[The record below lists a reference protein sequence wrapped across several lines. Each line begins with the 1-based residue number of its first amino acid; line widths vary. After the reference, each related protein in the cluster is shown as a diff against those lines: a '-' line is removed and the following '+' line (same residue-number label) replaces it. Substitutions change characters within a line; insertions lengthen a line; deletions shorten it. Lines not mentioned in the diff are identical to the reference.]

1 MTSPVLSETAGTSE
15 GAERPSTS
23 SGSGA
28 VPTVGSGAVPS
39 VDLHAH
45 GLQPAVQAL
54 IAGEPGNLRQ
64 SELDLRSFG
73 AESSAVNRA
82 QLARLGPLLVDP
94 AQRLAAM
101 DRAGV
106 DVQLVSPMPL
116 YHSWAG
122 EPLARRI
129 TALTNEGIGGLVA
142 SHPDRLRGLGT
153 VPLQHPELA
162 VAELDR
168 AVSELGLAGVQ
179 IGTSVGSRELAD
191 DVFADFWARAE
202 ELQAVI
208 FVHPWGCS
216 LGDRLDRYYLSNT
229 VGNPVET
236 TVALSH
242 LIFSGLLDR
251 HPGLRIVAAHGGGY
265 LPTYTGRSDH
275 AWRVRPE
282 SRRSLH
288 PPSHYL
294 RRIWFDSL
302 VYTPQA
308 LRALVEAVGA
318 SQVVLGSD
326 YPFDMGV
333 EDPVERL
340 RAAGLSPADELTVRG
355 GNAARLLQPAG
366 APLLSTVATASH

>member
-1 MTSPVLSETAGTSE
+1 MTSPAPGETAGPPPE
-15 GAERPSTS
+15 RAVRPSTS
-23 SGSGA
+23 SGSGRF
-28 VPTVGSGAVPS
+28 PT

-45 GLQPAVQAL
+45 ALQPAVQAL
-54 IAGEPGNLRQ
+54 VADEPGHRQ
-64 SELDLRSFG
+64 QGELDLRSFG

-94 AQRLAAM
+94 ALRLAAM
-101 DRAGV
+101 DRAEV

-116 YHSWAG
+116 YHSWAD

-129 TALTNEGIGGLVA
+129 TALTNEGISGLVA

-153 VPLQHPELA
+153 VPLQHPDLA
-162 VAELDR
+162 VSELDR
-168 AVSELGLAGVQ
+168 AVTELGLAGVQ
-179 IGTSVGSRELAD
+179 IGTSIGPRELAD
-191 DVFADFWARAE
+191 DAFADFWARAE
-202 ELQAVI
+202 ELQALV

-242 LIFSGLLDR
+242 LMFSGLLDR
-251 HPGLRIVAAHGGGY
+251 HPGLRILAAHGGGY
-265 LPTYTGRSDH
+265 LPTYAGRSDH
-275 AWRVRPE
+275 AWQVRPE

-302 VYTPQA
+302 VYTPLA
-308 LRALVEAVGA
+308 LRQLVEAVGA

-333 EDPVERL
+333 EDPVDRL
-340 RAAGLSPADELTVRG
+340 RATGLSPADELAVRG
-355 GNAARLLQPAG
+355 GNAARLLQSTA
-366 APLLSTVATASH
+366 APLLSTVTA